1 MAFRDTQFETSNV
14 YSGEQLPEF
23 VNPRFTYPSR
33 VVRMTESPTGQRGP
47 GSVTHIT
54 VPLRS
59 GFMRNITTGYGTGA
73 TPPKTRLNFQ
83 FNPEQIQQEVVSRQ
97 DMYLSVLQDPAQLS
111 QPVAGNANF
120 RFDLLFDRTMEVKNG
135 GRGGR
140 AILDDPPGISPG
152 DGGPGDASD
161 IGVLADLQVMYSII
175 GQGMN
180 NVTVSEQ
187 TARLKDIA
195 KREFERAVRA
205 QDPFFNQEDAFT
217 KSVINSDDPIIY
229 KKRDFE
235 ELYNKAF
242 KDYANVNMGNAAF
255 LVPMPIRVVF
265 SSLYMVDGFVVK
277 SSVLFTKFSTNLVPI
292 QCRVLLEVNAVYLG
306 FARDTTFL
314 TRQVDASV
322 NSERQARTVTQEEV
336 NNFIN
341 EYAKKYL
348 KTLVVNFSGDVTKSN
363 PFIVPPSFIGIGSG
377 LAGIYKNPTAASFAA
392 KGNWWSPS
400 GDDNPSVSVAF
411 LSTEDN
417 KNTKI
422 ADFYKDAGLINIE
435 QTVKVEVY
443 GPYNTQA
450 AAEKDTKN
458 TKERLGMYT
467 QRKAV
472 GSNEDWNSGAWSFQN
487 SQSNSANISTGATTP
502 EQLLTPED
510 LALVEAGLVR
520 PVSALNAYYSD
531 KYFRFVVTGIINIS
545 GNGGTNA
552 TGTTSG
558 SSTNT
563 QTIIARG
570 DENMGSKKVSLNFN
584 YTAPKASGTRSSSFP
599 GASSSNQ
606 APNDYSYLN
615 VSF

>member
-1 MAFRDTQFETSNV
+1 MAEFRDNQFETSNV

-33 VVRMTESPTGQRGP
+33 VVRMTESATGQRGP

-59 GFMRNITTGYGTGA
+59 GFMRNITTGYGTGMNL
-73 TPPKTRLNFQ
+73 PKTRLNFQ

-97 DMYLSVLQDPAQLS
+97 DMYMSVLQDPAQLS

-135 GRGGR
+135 GQRS
-140 AILDDPPGISPG
+140 AVLDDAPGVTPG
-152 DGGPGDASD
+152 DGGPGDAAS

-180 NVTVSEQ
+180 NITVSEQ

-205 QDPFFNQEDAFT
+205 QDPFFNEADAFT
-217 KSVINSDDPIIY
+217 KGTIKSDDPIIY

-255 LVPMPIRVVF
+255 LVPMPIRVIF
-265 SSLYMVDGFVVK
+265 SSLYMVDGFVLK

-292 QCRVLLEVNAVYLG
+292 QCRVMLEVNAVYLG

-314 TRQVDASV
+314 TRQVDSSA

-336 NNFIN
+336 NNFIT
-341 EYAKKYL
+341 EYATKYL
-348 KTLVVNFSGDVTKSN
+348 KTLVVSFSGDVTKAN
-363 PFIVPPSFIGIGSG
+363 PFIRSGGFLGIGG
-377 LAGIYKNPTAASFAA
+377 GGDPGVYKNPTAASFIA
-392 KGNWWSPS
+392 KGDWWKSS
-400 GDDNPSVSVAF
+400 EEHNPSVSVAF
-411 LSTEDN
+411 LSGEDRN
-417 KNTKI
+417 NTKI
-422 ADFYKDAGLINIE
+422 SDFYKDAGLINIE

-443 GPYNTQA
+443 GPYLTKA

-458 TKERLGMYT
+458 TKDRLGMYIG
-467 QRKAV
+467 RKAV
-472 GSNEDWNSGAWSFQN
+472 GSNEDWAEGGWTFQN
-487 SQSNSANISTGATTP
+487 SQTNSANISTGALTP
-502 EQLLTPED
+502 EQVMSPGDIETFNAVGIPK
-510 LALVEAGLVR
+510 VN
-520 PVSALNAYYSD
+520 ALNELYND
-531 KYFRFVVTGIINIS
+531 KYFRFVVTGIMNIS

-552 TGTTSG
+552 TGSVSG

-563 QTIIARG
+563 VTSIFRG
-570 DENMGSKKVSLNFN
+570 DENIGSKTATLNFSF
-584 YTAPKASGTRSSSFP
+584 TAPRASGTGTGTRGSVP
-599 GASSSNQ
+599 
-606 APNDYSYLN
+606 PNDFSYLN
-615 VSF
+615 SAFQR

>member
-1 MAFRDTQFETSNV
+1 MSYRDTQFETSNV

-33 VVRMTESPTGQRGP
+33 VVRMTENPTGQRGP
-47 GSVTHIT
+47 GAVTHVT

-59 GFMRNITTGYGTGA
+59 GFMRNITTGYGTGMDL
-73 TPPKTRLNFQ
+73 PKTRLNFQ
-83 FNPEQIQQEVVSRQ
+83 FNPEQIQQEVMSRQ

-135 GRGGR
+135 GRRG
-140 AILDDPPGISPG
+140 AVLDDPPGVSPG
-152 DGGPGDASD
+152 DGGPGDAAD
-161 IGVLADLQVMYSII
+161 IGVLADLQVLYSII

-205 QDPFFNQEDAFT
+205 QDPFFNEQNAFT
-217 KSVINSDDPIIY
+217 KSVIKADDEIIY

-255 LVPMPIRVVF
+255 LVPMPIRVIF

-314 TRQVDASV
+314 TRQIDASI

-348 KTLVVNFSGDVTKSN
+348 KTMIVNFSGDVTKAN
-363 PFIVPPSFIGIGSG
+363 PFIRDGGFLGIGG
-377 LAGIYKNPTAASFAA
+377 GGDPGIYQNPTAASFVA
-392 KGNWWSPS
+392 KGDWWKPEQAA
-400 GDDNPSVSVAF
+400 NPNISVAF
-411 LSTEDN
+411 LSAEDN
-417 KNTKI
+417 DNTKI

-458 TKERLGMYT
+458 TTARLGMYT
-467 QRKAV
+467 QRKSV
-472 GSNEDWNSGAWSFQN
+472 GSNEDWSEGGWVFQN
-487 SQSNSANISTGATTP
+487 SQSNSANISTGAASP
-502 EQLLTPED
+502 EQLMTQEEIDDFNRLGIPK
-510 LALVEAGLVR
+510 VEY
-520 PVSALNAYYSD
+520 LNAYYSD

-563 QTIIARG
+563 QTLIARG
-570 DENMGSKKVSLNFN
+570 DENMGSKKVALNFSF
-584 YTAPKASGTRSSSFP
+584 TAPRTSGTRSATGTSYDIQLPS
-599 GASSSNQ
+599 
-606 APNDYSYLN
+606 DYSYLN
-615 VSF
+615 NSF

>member
-1 MAFRDTQFETSNV
+1 MTYRDTQFETSNV

-47 GSVTHIT
+47 GAVNHIT

-59 GFMRNITTGYGTGA
+59 GFMRNITTGYASSGMSL
-73 TPPKTRLNFQ
+73 PRTRLNFQ
-83 FNPEQIQQEVVSRQ
+83 FNPEQIQQEVMSRQ

-135 GRGGR
+135 GRRG
-140 AILDDPPGISPG
+140 AVLDDPPGISPG
-152 DGGPGDASD
+152 DGGPGDAAD
-161 IGVLADLQVMYSII
+161 IGVLADLQVLYSII

-187 TARLKDIA
+187 TARLKDIT

-205 QDPFFNQEDAFT
+205 QDPFFNEADAFT
-217 KSVINSDDPIIY
+217 KGVIKADDPIIY

-255 LVPMPIRVVF
+255 LVPMPIRVIF
-265 SSLYMVDGFVVK
+265 SALYMVDGFVVK

-314 TRQVDASV
+314 TNQVDASAS
-322 NSERQARTVTQEEV
+322 SERQARTVTQEEV

-348 KTLVVNFSGDVTKSN
+348 KTLVVNFSGDVTNAN
-363 PFIVPPSFIGIGSG
+363 PFIRSGGFLGIGG
-377 LAGIYKNPTAASFAA
+377 GGNPGIYKNPSAASFIA
-392 KGNWWSPS
+392 KGDWWKPQAEH
-400 GDDNPSVSVAF
+400 NPNISVAF
-411 LSTEDN
+411 LSAEDSD
-417 KNTKI
+417 NTKI

-443 GPYNTQA
+443 GPYNTQD

-458 TKERLGMYT
+458 ITPRLGMYT
-467 QRKAV
+467 QRKSV
-472 GSNEDWNSGAWSFQN
+472 SSNEDWSEGGWVFQN
-487 SQSNSANISTGATTP
+487 SQENSANISTGALSP
-502 EQLLTPED
+502 EQVMGSEVAEEFDRLGIAKIE
-510 LALVEAGLVR
+510 
-520 PVSALNAYYSD
+520 ALNDKYSNN
-531 KYFRFVVTGIINIS
+531 YFRFVVTGIINIS

-552 TGTTSG
+552 TGTTTG

-563 QTIIARG
+563 QTFVVRG
-570 DENMGSKKVSLNFN
+570 DENIGSKNVALNFS
-584 YTAPKASGTRSSSFP
+584 YTAPAASGTRSATGTSYSV
-599 GASSSNQ
+599 Q
-606 APNDYSYLN
+606 VPNDYSYLN
-615 VSF
+615 NSF